1 MEGFFHRIYVIDLER
16 KRYEVQTVPEHVLE
30 TLLGGKGIGT
40 YLLLRETGP
49 IPPDPFAPE
58 NPLIFAIGPVTGLPI
73 HGSSRYGVYTRSP
86 QTGIYSESYSGGR
99 VPVAMAACGADAFLL
114 KGAAPRPVFLEITD
128 HEVTFHDAGALWGKD
143 TYMAEEAMKR
153 QVGDPKAQS
162 VVIGPAGENRIRFS
176 TIASGKW
183 RAAGRTGVGAVM
195 GSKRVKGIVFHGAAV
210 KAAADPGL
218 LKQVWKRLLKKAKG
232 NPLVKAYQTQGT
244 PMLVGIMN
252 TIGGFPTKYWSQGS
266 LPGWEKISAEG
277 IQQACETRSHACPH
291 CFMAC
296 GKLTTV
302 KEGPHAG
309 LTILGPEY
317 ETIYAFGGLC
327 MIDDIGEIIHLNDLC
342 DRLGIDTVTAGN
354 LAAFTIEASRRK
366 VIPEDYH
373 YGNAGEVAEII
384 EKIARKEG
392 IGALLSQGIREVSK
406 AWGLQD
412 IAVHVK
418 GLEPAGY
425 EPRVLKGM
433 GLAYATSDR
442 GACHM
447 RSSFY
452 QAELTGKIAPG
463 ETEGKAEL
471 FVAYEDFLTLFDTL
485 ILCRFY
491 KDLMS
496 WEDVGDLIRGA
507 TGLQATQPRLRK
519 IAVAVTNATRTF
531 NLRCGVTRES
541 DKLPKR
547 FYKEALKGGKD
558 SLAPEEMEKMLVAYY
573 RLRGWD
579 EDGVPP
585 PMEGIFSTP
594 GS

>member
-1 MEGFFHRIYVIDLER
+1 MKGIFRRVYHIDLSSQQ
-16 KRYEVQTVPEHVLE
+16 VQTHSVPERVY
-30 TLLGGKGIGT
+30 TGLLGGKGLGT
-40 YLLLRETGP
+40 YLLLKHTSSSP
-49 IPPDPFAPE
+49 KDPFDPQ
-58 NPLIFAIGPVTGLPI
+58 NPVIFAIGPVTGLPI

-86 QTGIYSESYSGGR
+86 QTGIYSESYSGGG
-99 VPVAMAACGADAFLL
+99 VALTMASCGVDALVL
-114 KGAAPRPVFLEITD
+114 TGKASQPLFLEITD
-128 HEVTFHDAGALWGKD
+128 QGVTFHRATALWGMD
-143 TYMAEEAMKR
+143 IYHAEEKMK
-153 QVGDPKAQS
+153 QKVGDPKAGV

-183 RAAGRTGVGAVM
+183 RSAGRTGVGAVL
-195 GSKRVKGIVFHGAAV
+195 GSKLVKGLLFHGRA
-210 KAAADPGL
+210 KKTAADPNL
-218 LKQVWKRLLKKAKG
+218 LKNVWKRMLRKAKG
-232 NPLVKAYQTQGT
+232 NPLVKAYQTMGT
-244 PMLVGIMN
+244 PMLVGVMN
-252 TIGGFPTKYWSQGS
+252 TLGGFPTKYWSQGT
-266 LPGWEKISAEG
+266 LPGWENISAEG
-277 IQQACETRSHACPH
+277 IQQFCTTRPHACPY

-302 KEGPHAG
+302 KEGPHKG

-327 MIDDIGEIIHLNDLC
+327 MINDIGEIIYLNDLC

-354 LAAFTIEASRRK
+354 LAAFTIEASQRK
-366 VIPEDYH
+366 AIAETYD
-373 YGNAGEVAEII
+373 YGNARHVAEII

-392 IGALLSQGIREVSK
+392 IGALLAQGIREVSK

-452 QAELTGKIAPG
+452 QAEITGKIAPE

-471 FVAYEDFLTLFDTL
+471 FVQYEDFLTLFDTL

-491 KDLMS
+491 KDLMD
-496 WEDVGDLIRGA
+496 WDDVSDIIHA
-507 TGLQATQPRLRK
+507 VTGKDHSRHALQK
-519 IAVAVTNATRTF
+519 IAATVTNATRHF
-531 NLRCGVTRES
+531 NIRCGVTKAS

-547 FYKEALKGGKD
+547 FFREKLKGGTQGIT
-558 SLAPEEMEKMLVAYY
+558 PQEMDTMLTDYY
-573 RLRGWD
+573 RLRGWND
-579 EDGVPP
+579 EGIPP
-585 PMEGIFSTP
+585 PLDDIF
-594 GS
+594 

>member
-1 MEGFFHRIYVIDLER
+1 MEGFFHRIYVIDLSR
-16 KRYEVQTVPEHVLE
+16 QSYEVREIPERVYE

-40 YLLLRETGP
+40 YLLLKETGAA
-49 IPPDPFAPE
+49 PPDPFDPE
-58 NPLIFAIGPVTGLPI
+58 NPVIFAIGPVTGLRI

-86 QTGIYSESYSGGR
+86 QTGIYSESYSGGS
-99 VPVAMAACGADAFLL
+99 VAISMAACGADAFLL
-114 KGAAPRPVFLEITD
+114 KGSAPKPVFLEISD
-128 HEVTFHDAGALWGKD
+128 QGVVFHEANELWGMD
-143 TYMAEEAMKR
+143 TYAAEERMKHR
-153 QVGDPKAQS
+153 VGDPRAEL
-162 VVIGPAGENRIRFS
+162 VVIGPAGENMIRFS

-195 GSKRVKGIVFHGAAV
+195 GAKRVKGIVFHGAA
-210 KAAADPGL
+210 KKTAAEPDR
-218 LKQVWKRLLKKAKG
+218 LKQVWHRLIKKAKG

-266 LPGWEKISAEG
+266 LPGWENISAEG
-277 IQQACETRSHACPH
+277 IQQFCTTRSHACPY

-302 KEGPHAG
+302 KNGPHKG

-327 MIDDIGEIIHLNDLC
+327 MIDDIGEIIYLNDLC

-354 LAAFTIEASRRK
+354 LAAFTIEASQRK
-366 VIPEDYH
+366 VIPETYH
-373 YGNAGEVAEII
+373 YGNARDVARII

-452 QAELTGKIAPG
+452 QAELTGKIAPE
-463 ETEGKAEL
+463 ETEGKAKL
-471 FVAYEDFLTLFDTL
+471 FVEYEDFLTLFDTL

-496 WEDVGDLIRGA
+496 WEDVGDIIQGT
-507 TGLQATQPRLRK
+507 TGLETSKAGLRAIAT
-519 IAVAVTNATRTF
+519 AVTDAARTF
-531 NLRCGVTRES
+531 NIRCGVTKES

-547 FYKEALKGGKD
+547 FYKEALKGEKK
-558 SLAPEEMEKMLVAYY
+558 SLTPEEMEKMLVEYY

-579 EDGVPP
+579 EEGVPP
-585 PMEGIFSTP
+585 PIEGVS
-594 GS
+594 

>member
-1 MEGFFHRIYVIDLER
+1 MEGFFHRIYAIDLTSQS
-16 KRYEVQTVPEHVLE
+16 YEVQTVPEKVYE

-40 YLLLRETGP
+40 YLLLRETGAT
-49 IPPDPFAPE
+49 PPDPFDPQ
-58 NPLIFAIGPVTGLPI
+58 NPLIFAIGPVTGLKV

-99 VPVAMAACGADAFLL
+99 VPLAMAACGADAFLL
-114 KGAAPRPVFLEITD
+114 KGQASQPVFLEITD
-128 HEVTFHDAGALWGKD
+128 QGVTFHEAGKLWGAD
-143 TYMAEEAMKR
+143 IYTAEERMKR
-153 QVGDPKAQS
+153 EVGDPRAEL
-162 VVIGPAGENRIRFS
+162 VVIGPAGENKIRFS

-195 GSKRVKGIVFHGAAV
+195 GSKRVKGIVFHGGA
-210 KAAADPGL
+210 KKTAADPDR
-218 LKQVWKRLLKKAKG
+218 LKQVWQRLLRKAKG

-277 IQQACETRSHACPH
+277 IQRFCATRSHACPY

-302 KEGPHAG
+302 REGPHKG

-354 LAAFTIEASRRK
+354 LAAFTIEASQRK
-366 VIPEDYH
+366 VIPESYN
-373 YGNAGEVAEII
+373 YGSAADVAEII

-452 QAELTGKIAPG
+452 QAELTGKIAPE
-463 ETEGKAEL
+463 ETEGKAKL

-491 KDLMS
+491 KDLMD
-496 WEDVGDLIRGA
+496 WNDAGDIIRGA
-507 TGLQATQPRLRK
+507 TGMDATEPRLREV
-519 IAVAVTNATRTF
+519 AVAVTNAARTF

-547 FYKEALKGGKD
+547 FYKEALKEGKK
-558 SLAPEEMEKMLVAYY
+558 SLTPEEMEQMLVEYY

-585 PMEGIFSTP
+585 PMEGIF
-594 GS
+594 

>member
-1 MEGFFHRIYVIDLER
+1 
-16 KRYEVQTVPEHVLE
+16 
-30 TLLGGKGIGT
+30 
-40 YLLLRETGP
+40 
-49 IPPDPFAPE
+49 
-58 NPLIFAIGPVTGLPI
+58 
-73 HGSSRYGVYTRSP
+73 
-86 QTGIYSESYSGGR
+86 
-99 VPVAMAACGADAFLL
+99 
-114 KGAAPRPVFLEITD
+114 
-128 HEVTFHDAGALWGKD
+128 
-143 TYMAEEAMKR
+143 MKR
-153 QVGDPKAQS
+153 QVGDPLAES
-162 VVIGPAGENRIRFS
+162 VVIGPAGENMIRFS

-195 GSKRVKGIVFHGAAV
+195 GSKKVKGIVFHGAA
-210 KAAADPGL
+210 KKKAADPAL
-218 LKQVWKRLLKKAKG
+218 LGKAWHRLLKKAKG

-252 TIGGFPTKYWSQGS
+252 TIGGFPTRYWSKGT
-266 LPGWEKISAEG
+266 LPGWENISAEG
-277 IQQACETRSHACPH
+277 IQHFCTTRSHACPY

-302 KEGPHAG
+302 KEDPHRG

-327 MIDDIGEIIHLNDLC
+327 MINDIGEIIYLNDLC

-354 LAAFTIEASRRK
+354 LAAFTIEASQRK
-366 VIPEDYH
+366 VIPESYH
-373 YGNAGEVAEII
+373 YGEAQEVAGII

-392 IGALLSQGIREVSK
+392 IGALLSQGIRKVSE

-452 QAELTGKIAPG
+452 QAELTGKIAPE
-463 ETEGKAEL
+463 ETEGKAKL
-471 FVAYEDFLTLFDTL
+471 FVEYEDFLTLFDTQ

-491 KDLMS
+491 KDLME
-496 WEDVGDLIRGA
+496 WRDLMDIVQGV
-507 TGLQATQPRLRK
+507 TGMEASKSRLRE
-519 IAVAVTNATRTF
+519 IAIAVTNAARTF
-531 NLRCGVTRES
+531 NLRCGVTKES

-547 FYKEALKGGKD
+547 FFREALKEGAKGIT
-558 SLAPEEMEKMLVAYY
+558 PEEMEKMLTEYY

-579 EDGVPP
+579 EEGVPP
-585 PMEGIFSTP
+585 PIEGIS
-594 GS
+594 

>member
-1 MEGFFHRIYVIDLER
+1 MEGFYHRFYNIDLTHHTFTVQAIPD
-16 KRYEVQTVPEHVLE
+16 EVYE
-30 TLLGGKGIGT
+30 TLLGGKGLGT
-40 YLLLRETGP
+40 YLLLTQTH
-49 IPPDPFAPE
+49 IPPRDPFDPE
-58 NPLIFAIGPVTGLPI
+58 NPVIFAIGPTTGLKI

-86 QTGIYSESYSGGR
+86 QTGIYSESYSGGK
-99 VPVAMAACGADAFLL
+99 VALSMAACGVDAFLL
-114 KGAAPRPVFLEITD
+114 SGSSPTPVFLEITD
-128 HEVTFHDAGALWGKD
+128 QSVVFHEAGVLWGMD
-143 TYMAEEAMKR
+143 IYEAEEKMVQR
-153 QVGDPKAQS
+153 VGDPHAGA

-183 RAAGRTGVGAVM
+183 RSAGRTGVGAVI
-195 GSKRVKGIVFHGAAV
+195 GSKKVKGIVFHGSAR
-210 KAAADPGL
+210 KTPSDPARL
-218 LKQVWKRLLKKAKG
+218 ERVWHKLLKKAKD
-232 NPLVKAYQTQGT
+232 NPLVKAYQTMGT
-244 PMLVGIMN
+244 PMLVGMMN

-266 LPGWEKISAEG
+266 LPGWENISAEG
-277 IQQACETRSHACPH
+277 IQVSCETKSHACPY

-302 KEGPHAG
+302 KEGRHKG

-327 MIDDIGEIIHLNDLC
+327 MIDDIGDIIYLNDLC

-366 VIPEDYH
+366 AITETFH
-373 YGNAGEVAEII
+373 YGNADNVAAII
-384 EKIARKEG
+384 EKIARREG
-392 IGALLSQGIREVSK
+392 IGQILAEGIRSVSE

-452 QAELTGKIAPG
+452 QAELSGKIAPDVV
-463 ETEGKAEL
+463 EGKAEM
-471 FVAYEDFLTLFDTL
+471 FVEYEDFLTLFDTL

-491 KDLMS
+491 KDILS
-496 WEDVGDLIRGA
+496 WGDLLEIIRGS
-507 TGLQATQPRLRK
+507 TGLSLSKEGLREIATS
-519 IAVAVTNATRTF
+519 VTNEARTF
-531 NLRCGVTRES
+531 NIRCGVTKES
-541 DKLPKR
+541 DKLPRR
-547 FYKEALKGGKD
+547 FYREALKNGEHTITPD
-558 SLAPEEMEKMLVAYY
+558 EMEKMLTEYY
-573 RLRGWD
+573 KLRGWD
-579 EDGVPP
+579 EDGFPP
-585 PMEGIFSTP
+585 PMEGIS
-594 GS
+594 

>member
-1 MEGFFHRIYVIDLER
+1 MEGFFNQIYLIDLTEQR
-16 KRYEVQTVPEHVLE
+16 FEVQSIPDDVYTRF
-30 TLLGGKGIGT
+30 LGGKGLGT
-40 YLLLRETGP
+40 YLLLRETD
-49 IPPDPFAPE
+49 IPPRDPFDPK
-58 NPLIFAIGPVTGLPI
+58 NPVIFAIGPAAGLRI

-86 QTGIYSESYSGGR
+86 QTGIYSESYSGGG
-99 VPVAMAACGADAFLL
+99 VALAMASGGADAFVL
-114 KGAAPRPVFLEITD
+114 KGVAAEPVFLEITD
-128 HEVTFHDAGALWGKD
+128 QSVIFHKAGSLWGMD
-143 TYMAEEAMKR
+143 IYTAEEQMKER
-153 QVGDPKAQS
+153 VGDSRAEC
-162 VVIGPAGENRIRFS
+162 VVIGPAGENQIRFS

-195 GSKRVKGIVFHGAAV
+195 GSKGIKGIVFHGSA
-210 KAAADPGL
+210 KKTAADPGR
-218 LKQVWKRLLKKAKG
+218 LKQVWQRMLKKAKG

-266 LPGWEKISAEG
+266 LPGWENISAEG
-277 IQQACETRSHACPH
+277 IQQFCTTRSHACPY

-302 KEGPHAG
+302 KDGPHKG

-327 MIDDIGEIIHLNDLC
+327 MIDDIGEIIYLNDLC

-354 LAAFTIEASRRK
+354 LAAFTIEASQRK
-366 VIPEDYH
+366 AIPETYH
-373 YGNAGEVAEII
+373 YGNAQEVAEII

-392 IGALLSQGIREVSK
+392 VGALLSQGIRKVSK

-452 QAELTGKIAPG
+452 QAELTGKIAPE
-463 ETEGKAEL
+463 ETEGKAKL
-471 FVAYEDFLTLFDTL
+471 FVEYEDFLTLFDTL

-491 KDLMS
+491 KDLMT
-496 WEDVGDLIRGA
+496 WEDVSDIVYGITGMEVSKPKLREIA
-507 TGLQATQPRLRK
+507 TS
-519 IAVAVTNATRTF
+519 VTDAARTF
-531 NLRCGVTRES
+531 NIRSGVTKKS

-547 FYKEALKGGKD
+547 FFREALKGEKKN
-558 SLAPEEMEKMLVAYY
+558 LTPAEMEKMLTEYY

-579 EDGVPP
+579 EGGVPP
-585 PMEGIFSTP
+585 SMEGIS
-594 GS
+594 